1 MCKKTKK
8 ENNYMVVVTRGEKVI
23 DLLYSHNLSDMQAI
37 RLMHR
42 VEHGHHDCKFETVSL
57 AGYVV
62 REEVNEPQLP
72 LSRNGNPP
80 NRVKCIDTGY
90 VYDSVKDCARILK
103 IPENS
108 IRQSIRFGKIAYG
121 HRFVMIP
128 PMQKINSER
137 T

>member
-42 VEHGHHDCKFETVSL
+42 VEHGHHDCQFEIVSL
-57 AGYVV
+57 EGYVE
-62 REEVNEPQLP
+62 REAVKSPPPP

-90 VYDSVKDCARILK
+90 VYDSVKDCARIMK
-103 IPENS
+103 IPEKS
-108 IRQSIRFGKIAYG
+108 IYQSIREGKIAYG
-121 HRFVMIP
+121 HRFVMMP
-128 PMQKINSER
+128 PLEKYKGK
-137 T
+137 